1 MVKRSKQWIYVAV
14 ISSQLNNS
22 HHLLFHNAKDKTLRF
37 VFALLF
43 SVILMVSDS
52 RSHYLTFIR
61 SGFSVVV
68 APLRYVVDY
77 PVRCF
82 NWVEALV
89 TTQKNLM
96 NENMQLHY
104 QQTILAAELQ
114 KLKSIKEE
122 NSQLRQLL
130 LTTAEKKESSKA
142 MVARILAVETTNAR
156 QLMILDKGKKDK
168 VYVGQPVLDAKGV
181 MGQIIDVGYLTS
193 TILLISD
200 SKSAVPVSNNR
211 TGAHGIL
218 VGTNDPNVLSLINLP
233 HTALITKGDL
243 LITSGLGRLY
253 PEGYPVGRVDKVTHV
268 SGDNFI
274 TVAVKP
280 IAALDRDRLVLLI
293 WPNKQHSILT
303 QQIQE
308 RVDVMRKTV

>member
-1 MVKRSKQWIYVAV
+1 MAG
-14 ISSQLNNS
+14 
-22 HHLLFHNAKDKTLRF
+22 
-37 VFALLF
+37 
-43 SVILMVSDS
+43 DS
-52 RSHYLTFIR
+52 RSHYLNFIR
-61 SGFSVVV
+61 SGLSVLV

-89 TTQKNLM
+89 TAQKSLID
-96 NENMQLHY
+96 ENMQLHY

-130 LTTAEKKESSKA
+130 LTTAEKKETMKA
-142 MVARILAVETTNAR
+142 MVARILAVETTNSR
-156 QLMILDKGKKDK
+156 QLMILDKGKKDG

-218 VGTNDPNVLSLINLP
+218 VGTDDPSVLSLVNLP

-268 SGDNFI
+268 PGDNFI

-280 IAALDRDRLVLLI
+280 IAALDTDRLVLLI

-303 QQIQE
+303 RQIHE
-308 RVDVMRKTV
+308 RIDAMRKTV